1 MQQVLLIEPFYCGSH
16 KVLIDILN
24 DELRGIDDVEVTRMT
39 LPGKKWHWRARTSAL
54 FFFQN
59 IPKIKNLKCLFTS
72 CVLPLHELLGLRPD
86 LQSCKKVVY
95 FHENQLI
102 YPVRKAKERDFQY
115 GYNQIMTCL
124 AADLILFNSNFNR
137 ESFLQNIKK
146 FFKLQPNYRP
156 TDLREEIENKCQ
168 VLYFPIKLTYNPSV
182 QPETNPDSNVLQIV
196 WPHRW
201 EFDKN
206 PEMFF
211 RVIYTLVDKGKTNF
225 RLNVLGESF
234 TGNPPVFEEARI
246 KLLSFIK
253 NFGYISE
260 KAQYYRILHGSDI
273 VISTA
278 DHEFFGV
285 SMLEGVE
292 YQCFPLAPNNL
303 VYPEIFAF
311 EKCLYKS
318 EEDLVN
324 KLESYIDNP
333 SVFAADKAQFFDQF
347 SMQRFDLE
355 TLRPKYIDAIL
366 Q

>member
-1 MQQVLLIEPFYCGSH
+1 MRKVLLIEPFYSGSH
-16 KVLIDILN
+16 KVLIDIIH
-24 DELRGIDDVEVTRMT
+24 DELNSIEDVEALRMT

-54 FFFQN
+54 YFVQN
-59 IPKIKNLKCLFTS
+59 IPKTKNLKCLFTS
-72 CVLPLHELLGLRPD
+72 CVLPLHELVGLRPD
-86 LQSCKKVVY
+86 L
-95 FHENQLI
+95 E
-102 YPVRKAKERDFQY
+102 
-115 GYNQIMTCL
+115 YNQIMTCL

-137 ESFLQNIKK
+137 ESFLGNIKK

-156 TDLREEIENKCQ
+156 IGLREKIGPKCQ
-168 VLYFPIKLTYNPSV
+168 VLYFPIKFTYSPSL
-182 QPETNPDSNVLQIV
+182 QPERNSEMNVLRIV

-211 RVIYTLVDKGKTNF
+211 RVIYSLVDKGKTNF
-225 RLNVLGESF
+225 RLNVVGESF
-234 TGNPPVFEEARI
+234 SGNPPIFEAARI
-246 KLLSFIK
+246 KLEGFID
-253 NFGYISE
+253 NFGYIPE
-260 KAQYYRILHGSDI
+260 KAQYYQILHESDI

-278 DHEFFGV
+278 NHEFFGV
-285 SMLEGVE
+285 SMLEGAE

-318 EEDLVN
+318 EEDLID
-324 KLESYIDNP
+324 KLESYLDDP
-333 SVFAADKAQFFDQF
+333 TTFAADKAQFFGEF

-355 TLRPKYIDAIL
+355 NLRSDYLDAIL